1 MKKAKKVKQ
10 PPAPRRN
17 KRDLKRE
24 RDLKRALAEDTETV
38 NLDATAKFCG
48 IQRKTLL
55 QRLAKK
61 GHEIPPDA
69 THARIPLCHVM
80 ASASVRTLVRRT
92 AEFRRS
98 PVKKSVMGECC
109 DGSR

>member
-1 MKKAKKVKQ
+1 M
-10 PPAPRRN
+10 N
-17 KRDLKRE
+17 RDLKRE
-24 RDLKRALAEDTETV
+24 RDLKRALEEDTETV

-61 GHEIPPDA
+61 GHKIPPDA
-69 THARIPLCHVM
+69 THARIPLSDAIKC
-80 ASASVRTLVRRT
+80 ASVTQLLHRA

-98 PVKKSVMGECC
+98 NIPKSVMGECC
-109 DGSR
+109 DGSMRVAKQ